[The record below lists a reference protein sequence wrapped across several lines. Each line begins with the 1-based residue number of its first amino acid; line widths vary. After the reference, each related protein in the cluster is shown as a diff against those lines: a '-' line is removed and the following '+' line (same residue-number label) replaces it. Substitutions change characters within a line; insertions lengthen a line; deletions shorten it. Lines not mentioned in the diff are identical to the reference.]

1 MESIGKRISALRKD
15 KGLSQEELA
24 EALFVSRQTVSK
36 WERGQSLPD
45 ADNITAMCAFL
56 NVSAD
61 ELLGCQKPCVQS
73 EAVKPEAAQPQ
84 NTVSEKPAKMKL
96 WLKILIISVVC
107 FFALLGVMCT
117 IVFVFALTVDDDPVI
132 LTRVVPMVCIMA
144 AVIFAI
150 VTGVVIAL
158 SRKGKNTRN

>member
-1 MESIGKRISALRKD
+1 MGSIAKKISALRKD

-45 ADNITAMCAFL
+45 ADNITSMCAFFG
-56 NVSAD
+56 VSAD
-61 ELLGCQKPCVQS
+61 ELLGCSTTTSQPS
-73 EAVKPEAAQPQ
+73 EAVQPQ
-84 NTVSEKPAKMKL
+84 DTLPEQPVKKRL

-107 FFALLGVMCT
+107 FFALMGVMCT
-117 IVFVFALTVDDDPVI
+117 IVFVFALTLEDDTI
-132 LTRVVPMVCIMA
+132 LLSRIIPMVCVMA

-150 VTGVVIAL
+150 VTGVVVAL
-158 SRKGKNTRN
+158 AKKDKNQRR